1 MRWVLNPIASSNLKQ
16 QRIQFRQVRHK
27 HHKLK
32 MYKNVRKDSVG
43 FPISQYISSLCFLS
57 RAWEPPS
64 LRCLR
69 YICTGKPCEF
79 DVMTRRSE
87 HKLESRTLCMF
98 HVCRCFLMQENGRI
112 WYDILWYMIWYK
124 VWYMIY
130 IYIVTCMFYIIVH
143 YFATS
148 RHCLQSA

>member
-16 QRIQFRQVRHK
+16 QHIQFRQVRHK

-87 HKLESRTLCMF
+87 HKLESRTCACSMC
-98 HVCRCFLMQENGRI
+98 VDVSWCRKMAEYDMIYYDI
-112 WYDILWYMIWYK
+112 WYDIKYDIW
-124 VWYMIY
+124 Y
-130 IYIVTCMFYIIVH
+130 IYIVTCMFCIIVH